1 MVFHPAVFCNYVTVK
16 TIFTLTAGNFFMKKT
31 FLLLSFLLFSVA
43 VWAQKTKVIINT
55 EYGKIVMMLYDKTP
69 KHRDNMI
76 KLIKAKFYDGT
87 LFHRVI
93 PGFVIQGGD
102 PDSKDPQKSQPGAPL
117 GEGDVGYRVPAEIN
131 DEYFHQRG
139 AVGMA
144 RDNNPDKS
152 SSGCQFYIVVG
163 KKFTDEQ
170 LDGAEQRSGH
180 KHSAAQREAYK
191 KLGGTPHLDG
201 NYTVFGEVIEGLS
214 VADKIANADRNSA
227 DRPKTDI
234 HMKRVYIYKK
244 KRFFL
249 F

>member
-1 MVFHPAVFCNYVTVK
+1 
-16 TIFTLTAGNFFMKKT
+16 MKKT
-31 FLLLSFLLFSVA
+31 ILLLTCLLLSVA
-43 VWAQKTKVIINT
+43 VWAQKTKVVIHT

-76 KLIKAKFYDGT
+76 KLIKEKFYDGT

-117 GEGDVGYRVPAEIN
+117 GEGDVGYRIPAEIN

-152 SSGCQFYIVVG
+152 SSGCQFYIVTG
-163 KKFTDEQ
+163 KKFTDADLEK
-170 LDGAEQRSGH
+170 AEQRSGH
-180 KHSAAQREAYK
+180 KIPPAHREVYK
-191 KLGGTPHLDG
+191 TVGGVPHLDG
-201 NYTVFGEVIEGLS
+201 GYTVFGIVTEGMD
-214 VADKIANADRNSA
+214 VVEKIANEPRNAA
-227 DRPKTDI
+227 DRPNKDI
-234 HMKRVYIYKK
+234 KMISVRIVKK
-244 KRFFL
+244 KRFL
-249 F
+249 FF